1 MTLGEF
7 LGWQAYAQEKNRTLA
22 NQAATPDAQ
31 RAVLPELGAL
41 GPGGVAHA
49 LRGR

>member
-22 NQAATPDAQ
+22 NQAATP
-31 RAVLPELGAL
+31 AVLPELGAL